1 MTGIRPLV
9 LKLSLK
15 VKWHTF
21 LQHSVSSIF
30 LQDIE
35 PGEEL
40 LTWYEKT
47 PLRKRKGKRRTVS
60 HGKTY
65 YRQFSDYSSLHV
77 TDKIAFKVKS

>member
-1 MTGIRPLV
+1 M
-9 LKLSLK
+9 
-15 VKWHTF
+15 
-21 LQHSVSSIF
+21 

-60 HGKTY
+60 HGK
-65 YRQFSDYSSLHV
+65 RQY
-77 TDKIAFKVKS
+77 KIIVSGHSNVGQSIMVSVGSQI